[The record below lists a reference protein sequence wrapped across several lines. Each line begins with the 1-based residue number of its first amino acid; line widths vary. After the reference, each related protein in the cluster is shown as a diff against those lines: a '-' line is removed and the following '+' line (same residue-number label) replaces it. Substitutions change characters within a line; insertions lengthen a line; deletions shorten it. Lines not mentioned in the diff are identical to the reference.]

1 MHDFWSI
8 ALYGALVLGALVFF
22 HELGHFLV
30 AKWLGVRVL
39 SFSIGMGPRLF
50 GFQRGGTDYRISI
63 LPLGG
68 FVRMAGDSPD
78 AADRQG
84 KSYEFLE
91 KPWWARA
98 LITAAGPF
106 ANLLLAFLINIAVY
120 LIGVRTP
127 DFPSTVG
134 HVAPRS
140 IVMTVGLREWDR
152 IESLDGR
159 PAGTMR
165 QLATAVDRV
174 VRDSD
179 KRSDAVPLTVTRQ
192 GKKVELRLPRQ
203 AAAKFAEELDWN
215 TGTVIGRVFLGLPA
229 YQAGL
234 REGDEI
240 LKVDG
245 ARVENWTDLSTHIR
259 RSPDTPL
266 LLTVRRGAK
275 VFPITVKTTTD
286 SVIGISLPETIT
298 SVERFALPEAISL
311 GLRQTLYAAGQ
322 IYQGLW
328 SFVTNPIK
336 LSSTVAGPI
345 AIAQVARDQA
355 KSGLDQLLSFASF
368 ISVALMAMNLL
379 PIPIL
384 DGGHVLFAVLEG
396 IRRRPLSFKTQAA
409 FQRVGLAVLGG
420 LVIFSFANDLTRVS
434 QRKRAEADIDRRLN
448 HNAPA
453 ESLSSP
459 AGR

>member
-1 MHDFWSI
+1 MHDVWMI
-8 ALYGALVLGALVFF
+8 VLYGALVLGVLVFV

-39 SFSIGMGPRLF
+39 SFSIGMGPRVF
-50 GFQRGGTDYRISI
+50 GFTRGGTDYRISL

-78 AADRQG
+78 AQDRRG
-84 KSYEFLE
+84 EPHEFLE

-98 LITAAGPF
+98 LITAAGPL
-106 ANLLLAFLINIAVY
+106 ANLVLAFLINVAVY

-127 DFPSTVG
+127 DFLSTVG
-134 HVAPRS
+134 HVGPHS
-140 IVMTVGLREWDR
+140 IAESIGVREWDR
-152 IESLDGR
+152 IETLDGR
-159 PAGTMR
+159 PARTMR
-165 QLATAVDRV
+165 QLATTVDHV
-174 VRDSD
+174 VRAKGPDE
-179 KRSDAVPLTVTRQ
+179 VPLTV
-192 GKKVELRLPRQ
+192 LRGGARVTLHVPRRD
-203 AAAKFAEELDWN
+203 AARLAGELDWN

-240 LKVDG
+240 VSVDG
-245 ARVENWTDLSTHIR
+245 HRVTNWTDLSARIR

-266 LLTVRRGAK
+266 ELEVRRGSQQFQ
-275 VFPITVKTTTD
+275 VTVKATPD

-298 SVERFALPEAISL
+298 ILERFPLPEALSL
-311 GLRQTLYAAGQ
+311 GVRQTQYAASQ

-328 SFVTNPIK
+328 SFVTNPIR
-336 LSSTVAGPI
+336 LSSSVAGPI

-355 KSGLDQLLSFASF
+355 RSGLDQLLTFASF

-384 DGGHVLFAVLEG
+384 DGGHVLFALLEG

-434 QRKRAEADIDRRLN
+434 QRKRAEADINRRLN
-448 HNAPA
+448 RNAPA
-453 ESLSSP
+453 DTVPLP
-459 AGR
+459 DGR

>member
-1 MHDFWSI
+1 MHDVWMI
-8 ALYGALVLGALVFF
+8 ALYGALVLGVLVFV
-22 HELGHFLV
+22 HELGHFLA
-30 AKWLGVRVL
+30 AKWLGVQVL

-50 GFQRGGTDYRISI
+50 GFRRGGTDYRLSL

-78 AADRQG
+78 AQDRQG
-84 KSYEFLE
+84 QPYEFLE

-106 ANLLLAFLINIAVY
+106 ANLVLAFVINIAVY

-134 HVAPRS
+134 PVAPHS
-140 IVMTVGLREWDR
+140 IVQSIGVHEWDH
-152 IESLDGR
+152 IVELDGS
-159 PAGTMR
+159 PARTMR
-165 QLATAVDRV
+165 QLATAVDHV
-174 VRDSD
+174 VGAKGPD
-179 KRSDAVPLTVTRQ
+179 KVPLTVERG
-192 GKKVELRLPRQ
+192 GKTETLLLDRRDAARL
-203 AAAKFAEELDWN
+203 ASELDWN
-215 TGTVIGRVFLGLPA
+215 TGTVVGRVFVGLPA

-240 LKVDG
+240 LSVNG
-245 ARVENWTDLSTHIR
+245 ERVGNWAELSSRIRKSPDSALDLKIR
-259 RSPDTPL
+259 RGSQRFS
-266 LLTVRRGAK
+266 V
-275 VFPITVKTTTD
+275 TVKSTPD

-298 SVERFALPEAISL
+298 ILERFPFREAVWL
-311 GLRQTLYAAGQ
+311 GMRQTLYAAGQ

-328 SFVTNPIK
+328 SFATNPIR
-336 LSSTVAGPI
+336 LSSSVAGPI

-355 KSGLDQLLSFASF
+355 RSGLDQLLSFASF

-434 QRKRAEADIDRRLN
+434 QRRRAEADINRRIIRS
-448 HNAPA
+448 APA
-453 ESLSSP
+453 DTVSLP
-459 AGR
+459 DGR

>member
-1 MHDFWSI
+1 MHDFGMI
-8 ALYGALVLGALVFF
+8 VLYGALVLGVLVFV

-50 GFQRGGTDYRISI
+50 GFQRGDTDYRISV

-78 AADRQG
+78 ATDRQG
-84 KSYEFLE
+84 RSYEFLE

-106 ANLLLAFLINIAVY
+106 ANLVLAFAINVAVY

-134 HVAPRS
+134 HVAPQS
-140 IVMTVGLREWDR
+140 IVEHVGLKEWDT
-152 IESLDGR
+152 IQTIDGR
-159 PAGTMR
+159 PAQTMR
-165 QLATAVDRV
+165 KLADAVDRV
-174 VRDSD
+174 SSGKGLDE
-179 KRSDAVPLTVTRQ
+179 VPLRVSRGGQPVDLSLARRDATR
-192 GKKVELRLPRQ
+192 
-203 AAAKFAEELDWN
+203 FAEELDWN

-245 ARVENWTDLSTHIR
+245 TRVTNWNDLSAHIR
-259 RSPDTPL
+259 KSPDTPL
-266 LLTVRRGAK
+266 DLEVRRGAK
-275 VFPITVKTTTD
+275 VFPVTVKTTTD
-286 SVIGISLPETIT
+286 SVIGISLPQTIT
-298 SVERFALPEAISL
+298 SVERFALPEALSL
-311 GLRQTLYAAGQ
+311 GVRQTLYAAGQ

-336 LSSTVAGPI
+336 LSSSVAGPI

-355 KSGLDQLLSFASF
+355 RSGIDQLLSFASF

-384 DGGHVLFAVLEG
+384 DGGHVLFALLEG
-396 IRRRPLSFKTQAA
+396 IRRRPLSFRTQAA

-420 LVIFSFANDLTRVS
+420 LVIFSFANDITREA
-434 QRKRAEADIDRRLN
+434 QHKRAEADINRRLN

-453 ESLSSP
+453 DSAVP
-459 AGR
+459 GGR

>member
-1 MHDFWSI
+1 MHDFWMI
-8 ALYGALVLGALVFF
+8 ALYGALVLGVLVFV

-50 GFQRGGTDYRISI
+50 GFRKGGTDYRVSL

-68 FVRMAGDSPD
+68 FVRMAGDSPESH
-78 AADRQG
+78 DRKGQPD
-84 KSYEFLE
+84 EFLE

-106 ANLLLAFLINIAVY
+106 ANLLLAFLINVTVY
-120 LIGVRTP
+120 LIGIRTP
-127 DFPSTVG
+127 DFPATVG
-134 HVAPRS
+134 RVAHGS
-140 IVMTVGLREWDR
+140 IVEHVGLREWDK
-152 IESLDGR
+152 IETLDGT
-159 PAGTMR
+159 PARTMR
-165 QLATAVDRV
+165 QLATAVDRAAGNKG
-174 VRDSD
+174 RDE
-179 KRSDAVPLTVTRQ
+179 VPLTVLRG
-192 GKKVELRLPRQ
+192 GKRVDLRLPRRD
-203 AAAKFAEELDWN
+203 ATKFAEELDWN

-240 LKVDG
+240 LSVDG
-245 ARVENWTDLSTHIR
+245 QPVENWTDLSARIR
-259 RSPDTPL
+259 RSPDTPITL
-266 LLTVRRGAK
+266 KVRRGSN
-275 VFPITVKTTTD
+275 VFLVTVKTTPD

-298 SVERFALPEAISL
+298 VLERFSFPDAFSL
-311 GLRQTLYAAGQ
+311 GVRQTLYAAGQ

-328 SFVTNPIK
+328 SFMTNPVR
-336 LSSTVAGPI
+336 LSSSVAGPI

-355 KSGLDQLLSFASF
+355 RSGLDQLLSFASF

-434 QRKRAEADIDRRLN
+434 QRKRAEADINRRLN
-448 HNAPA
+448 HHAPA
-453 ESLSSP
+453 DTTLPSD
-459 AGR
+459 GR

>member
-1 MHDFWSI
+1 MHDFWMI
-8 ALYGALVLGALVFF
+8 ALYGTLVLGVLVFV

-50 GFQRGGTDYRISI
+50 GFSRGGTDYRISM

-78 AADRQG
+78 AQDRQG
-84 KSYEFLE
+84 QSYEFLE

-106 ANLLLAFLINIAVY
+106 ANLILAFLINVAVY
-120 LIGVRTP
+120 LIGIRMP

-134 HVAPRS
+134 QVRPGS
-140 IVMTVGLREWDR
+140 IAESVGVREWDR
-152 IESLDGR
+152 IESFDTR
-159 PAGTMR
+159 PARTMR
-165 QLATAVDRV
+165 QLATAVERAA
-174 VRDSD
+174 RE
-179 KRSDAVPLTVTRQ
+179 KGTEEVPLTVMRK
-192 GKKVELRLPRQ
+192 GRPVELHVPRRDAARL
-203 AAAKFAEELDWN
+203 AEELDWN

-240 LKVDG
+240 LSVDG
-245 ARVENWTDLSTHIR
+245 KRVVNWNDLSSRIR

-266 LLTVRRGAK
+266 DIAVRRGSK
-275 VFPITVKTTTD
+275 VFTVSVKTTPD

-298 SVERFALPEAISL
+298 TVERFPLPEALSL

-328 SFVTNPIK
+328 SFVTNPVR
-336 LSSTVAGPI
+336 LSSSVAGPI

-355 KSGLDQLLSFASF
+355 RSGLDQLLSFASF

-384 DGGHVLFAVLEG
+384 DGGHVLFALLEG
-396 IRRRPLSFKTQAA
+396 IRRRPLSFRTQAA
-409 FQRVGLAVLGG
+409 FQRIGLAVLGG

-434 QRKRAEADIDRRLN
+434 QRRRAEADINRRLN
-448 HNAPA
+448 GSAPA
-453 ESLSSP
+453 DTVPSP
-459 AGR
+459 DGR

>member
-1 MHDFWSI
+1 MHDFWMI
-8 ALYGALVLGALVFF
+8 ALYGALVLGVLVFV

-50 GFQRGGTDYRISI
+50 GFRKGGTDYRLSL

-78 AADRQG
+78 AQDRQG
-84 KSYEFLE
+84 NSDEFLE

-98 LITAAGPF
+98 LITAAGPL
-106 ANLLLAFLINIAVY
+106 ANLLLAFLINVAVY

-127 DFPSTVG
+127 DFPATVG
-134 HVAPRS
+134 RVAPHS
-140 IVMTVGLREWDR
+140 IAQSIGLKEWDS
-152 IESLDGR
+152 IQSLDER
-159 PAGTMR
+159 PARTMR

-174 VRDSD
+174 VREKGDGE
-179 KRSDAVPLTVTRQ
+179 VPLTVSRQ
-192 GKKVELRLPRQ
+192 GGRVDLRVARRD
-203 AAAKFAEELDWN
+203 AARFARELDWN

-240 LKVDG
+240 LSVDG
-245 ARVENWTDLSTHIR
+245 VAVANWNDLSNRIR
-259 RSPDTPL
+259 RSPDTSL
-266 LLTVRRGAK
+266 DLQVRRGTK
-275 VFPITVKTTTD
+275 QFQVTVKTTPD

-298 SVERFALPEAISL
+298 TLERFPLPEALSL
-311 GLRQTLYAAGQ
+311 GVRQTLYAAGQ

-328 SFVTNPIK
+328 SFVTNPIR
-336 LSSTVAGPI
+336 LSSSVAGPI

-355 KSGLDQLLSFASF
+355 RSGLDQLLSFASF

-384 DGGHVLFAVLEG
+384 DGGHVLFALLEG
-396 IRRRPLSFKTQAA
+396 VRRRPLSFKTQAA
-409 FQRVGLAVLGG
+409 FQRLGLAVLGG
-420 LVIFSFANDLTRVS
+420 LVIFSFANDLTRVT
-434 QRKRAEADIDRRLN
+434 QRKRAEADITRRIN
-448 HNAPA
+448 GSAPA
-453 ESLSSP
+453 DTILSP
-459 AGR
+459 DGR

>member
-1 MHDFWSI
+1 MHDFWMI
-8 ALYGALVLGALVFF
+8 ALYGALVLGLLVFV

-39 SFSIGMGPRLF
+39 SFSIGMGPRVF
-50 GFQRGGTDYRISI
+50 GFTKNGTDYRLSL

-78 AADRQG
+78 AQDRQG
-84 KSYEFLE
+84 NSDEFLE

-106 ANLLLAFLINIAVY
+106 ANLVLAFVINVAVY
-120 LIGVRTP
+120 LIGIRTP
-127 DFPSTVG
+127 DFPAVVG
-134 HVAPRS
+134 RVAPNS
-140 IVMTVGLREWDR
+140 IAQSVGLKEWDS
-152 IESLDGR
+152 IQSLDGR
-159 PAGTMR
+159 AARTMR
-165 QLATAVDRV
+165 QLATAVDHAVHDKVDGEVPVTVSRGGRIVDLRV
-174 VRDSD
+174 
-179 KRSDAVPLTVTRQ
+179 
-192 GKKVELRLPRQ
+192 PRGE
-203 AAAKFAEELDWN
+203 AARFAQELDWK
-215 TGTVIGRVFLGLPA
+215 TGTVVGRVFLGLPA

-240 LKVDG
+240 LSVDG
-245 ARVENWTDLSTHIR
+245 VPVANWNDLSNRIR

-266 LLTVRRGAK
+266 ELQVRRGTK
-275 VFPITVKTTTD
+275 RFQVTVKTTPD

-298 SVERFALPEAISL
+298 TVERFPLPDALSL
-311 GLRQTLYAAGQ
+311 GVRQTLYAAGQ

-328 SFVTNPIK
+328 SFLTNPIK
-336 LSSTVAGPI
+336 LSSSVAGPI

-355 KSGLDQLLSFASF
+355 RSGLDQLLSFASF
-368 ISVALMAMNLL
+368 ISVALMAMNML

-384 DGGHVLFAVLEG
+384 DGGHVLFALLEG

-434 QRKRAEADIDRRLN
+434 QRKRAEADINRRLDR
-448 HNAPA
+448 NAPA
-453 ESLSSP
+453 DTILP
-459 AGR
+459 PDGR

>member
-1 MHDFWSI
+1 MQDFWI
-8 ALYGALVLGALVFF
+8 VALYGALVLGVLVFV

-50 GFQRGGTDYRISI
+50 GFRKGGTDYRVSL

-68 FVRMAGDSPD
+68 FVRMAGDSPESQ
-78 AADRQG
+78 DRQG
-84 KSYEFLE
+84 QPDEFLS

-106 ANLLLAFLINIAVY
+106 ANLLLAFLINVTVY
-120 LIGVRTP
+120 LIGIRTP
-127 DFPSTVG
+127 DFPATVG
-134 HVAPRS
+134 RVAQGS
-140 IVMTVGLREWDR
+140 IVEHVGLRPMDK
-152 IESLDGR
+152 IETLDGKSAR
-159 PAGTMR
+159 TMR
-165 QLATAVDRV
+165 QLATAVDHV
-174 VRDSD
+174 AAGD
-179 KRSDAVPLTVTRQ
+179 KSPDQVPLTVLRD
-192 GKKVELRLPRQ
+192 GKRVEMHLARRD
-203 AAAKFAEELDWN
+203 ATKFAEELDWN

-240 LKVDG
+240 LSVDG
-245 ARVENWTDLSTHIR
+245 QPVQNWTDLSARIR
-259 RSPDTPL
+259 RSPDTPIL
-266 LLTVRRGAK
+266 LKVKRGSNIFM
-275 VFPITVKTTTD
+275 VTVKTTPD

-298 SVERFALPEAISL
+298 IVERFSLPDAFTL
-311 GLRQTLYAAGQ
+311 GVRQTLYAAGQ

-328 SFVTNPIK
+328 SFVTNPVR
-336 LSSTVAGPI
+336 LSSSVAGPI

-355 KSGLDQLLSFASF
+355 RSGIDQLLSFASF

-384 DGGHVLFAVLEG
+384 DGGHVLFALLEG

-434 QRKRAEADIDRRLN
+434 QRKRAEADINRRLN
-448 HNAPA
+448 HHAPA
-453 ESLSSP
+453 DTVLPSD
-459 AGR
+459 GQ

>member
-8 ALYGALVLGALVFF
+8 ALYGALVLGALVFV

-50 GFQRGGTDYRISI
+50 GFESGGTDYRISI

-78 AADRQG
+78 ATDRQG
-84 KSYEFLE
+84 RSDEFLE

-106 ANLLLAFLINIAVY
+106 ANLLLALLINIAVY

-134 HVAPRS
+134 RVARAS
-140 IVMTVGLREWDR
+140 IVERIGLREWDK

-159 PAGTMR
+159 PASTMR
-165 QLATAVDRV
+165 RLSDAVDRV
-174 VRDSD
+174 ESGKQDGS
-179 KRSDAVPLTVTRQ
+179 VPLRVLRG
-192 GKKVELRLPRQ
+192 GKPVDLAMNRRD
-203 AAAKFAEELDWN
+203 AARFAQELDWN

-240 LKVDG
+240 LSVDG
-245 ARVENWTDLSTHIR
+245 ARVTNWTDLSSKIR
-259 RSPDTPL
+259 KSPDTAL
-266 LLTVRRGAK
+266 KLEVRRGREQ
-275 VFPITVKTTTD
+275 FPVTVTTTPD

-298 SVERFALPEAISL
+298 SIERFPLNEAL
-311 GLRQTLYAAGQ
+311 GLGVRQTLYAAGQ

-328 SFVTNPIK
+328 SFVTNPVR
-336 LSSTVAGPI
+336 LSSSVAGPI

-384 DGGHVLFAVLEG
+384 DGGHVLFAILEG
-396 IRRRPLSFKTQAA
+396 VRRRPLSFRTQAA

-434 QRKRAEADIDRRLN
+434 QRKRAEADINRRLN
-448 HNAPA
+448 HAPA
-453 ESLSSP
+453 DSVP
-459 AGR
+459 APGR

>member
-1 MHDFWSI
+1 MHDFWMI
-8 ALYGALVLGALVFF
+8 ALYGALVLGVLVFV

-50 GFQRGGTDYRISI
+50 GFRKGGTDYRVSL

-68 FVRMAGDSPD
+68 FVRMAGDSPESQ
-78 AADRQG
+78 DRQG
-84 KSYEFLE
+84 QPDEFLS

-98 LITAAGPF
+98 LITAAGPV
-106 ANLLLAFLINIAVY
+106 ANLLLAFLINITVY
-120 LIGVRTP
+120 LIGIRTP
-127 DFPSTVG
+127 DFPATVG
-134 HVAPRS
+134 RVAQGS
-140 IVMTVGLREWDR
+140 IVERVGLRQKDK
-152 IESLDGR
+152 IETLDGK
-159 PAGTMR
+159 PARTMR
-165 QLATAVDRV
+165 QLATAVDHAAANKSQDEIPVTVLRDGKRV
-174 VRDSD
+174 
-179 KRSDAVPLTVTRQ
+179 
-192 GKKVELRLPRQ
+192 EMHLPRRD
-203 AAAKFAEELDWN
+203 ATKFAEELDWN

-240 LKVDG
+240 LSVNG
-245 ARVENWTDLSTHIR
+245 QRVENWTDLSQRIR
-259 RSPDTPL
+259 RSPDTPIVL
-266 LLTVRRGAK
+266 KVKRGSN
-275 VFPITVKTTTD
+275 VFQVTVKTTPD

-298 SVERFALPEAISL
+298 VLERFSFREAVYL
-311 GLRQTLYAAGQ
+311 GMKQTTYATGQ

-328 SFVTNPIK
+328 SFITNPVR
-336 LSSTVAGPI
+336 LSSSVAGPI

-355 KSGLDQLLSFASF
+355 RSGLDQLLSFASF

-434 QRKRAEADIDRRLN
+434 QRKRAEADINRRLN
-448 HNAPA
+448 HHAPA
-453 ESLSSP
+453 DTVLPSD
-459 AGR
+459 GQ

>member
-1 MHDFWSI
+1 MHDVWMI
-8 ALYGALVLGALVFF
+8 ALYGALVLGVLVFV

-30 AKWLGVRVL
+30 AKWLGVQVL

-50 GFQRGGTDYRISI
+50 GFRKGGTDYRVSL

-78 AADRQG
+78 AQDRQG
-84 KSYEFLE
+84 QPYEFLE

-106 ANLLLAFLINIAVY
+106 ANLVLAFLINVAVY

-127 DFPSTVG
+127 DFASTVG
-134 HVAPRS
+134 PVTSNS
-140 IVMTVGLREWDR
+140 IVQSLGVKEWDH
-152 IESLDGR
+152 IVALDGR
-159 PAGTMR
+159 PARTMR
-165 QLATAVDRV
+165 QLATAVDHV
-174 VRDSD
+174 I
-179 KRSDAVPLTVTRQ
+179 RSKGPEKVPLTVERG
-192 GKKVELRLPRQ
+192 GKTETILLNRRDAGRLAR
-203 AAAKFAEELDWN
+203 ELDWN
-215 TGTVIGRVFLGLPA
+215 TGTVIGRVFVGLPA

-240 LKVDG
+240 LSVNGKPVG
-245 ARVENWTDLSTHIR
+245 NWAELSGRIR
-259 RSPDTPL
+259 RSPDSAL
-266 LLTVRRGAK
+266 DLRVKRDSQ
-275 VFPITVKTTTD
+275 VFSVTVKSTPD

-298 SVERFALPEAISL
+298 ILERFPFNEAVWL
-311 GLRQTLYAAGQ
+311 GVRQTLYAAGQ

-328 SFVTNPIK
+328 SFATNPVR
-336 LSSTVAGPI
+336 LSSSVAGPI

-355 KSGLDQLLSFASF
+355 RSGLDQLLSFASF

-409 FQRVGLAVLGG
+409 FQRVGLAMLGG

-434 QRKRAEADIDRRLN
+434 QRKHAEADINRRLN
-448 HNAPA
+448 RTAPA
-453 ESLSSP
+453 DTVSIP
-459 AGR
+459 DGR

>member
-1 MHDFWSI
+1 MQDFWMI
-8 ALYGALVLGALVFF
+8 ALYGALVLGVLVFV

-50 GFQRGGTDYRISI
+50 GFERGGTDYRISI

-78 AADRQG
+78 ATDRKG
-84 KSYEFLE
+84 EPDEFLE
-91 KPWWARA
+91 RPWWVRA

-106 ANLLLAFLINIAVY
+106 ANLILAFVINVAVY
-120 LIGVRTP
+120 LIGIHTP

-134 HVAPRS
+134 HVPPLS
-140 IVMTVGLREWDR
+140 TVQRAGLHEWDK
-152 IESLDGR
+152 IETLDGR
-159 PAGTMR
+159 PARTMR

-174 VRDSD
+174 A
-179 KRSDAVPLTVTRQ
+179 KGQGGEDAPLVVSRGGQ
-192 GKKVELRLPRQ
+192 LVNLHIPRHD
-203 AAAKFAEELDWN
+203 AARFAEELDWN

-240 LKVDG
+240 LSVDG
-245 ARVENWTDLSTHIR
+245 NRVANWTDLSGRIR
-259 RSPDTPL
+259 RSPETPL
-266 LLTVRRGAK
+266 MLRVRRGAK
-275 VFPITVKTTTD
+275 VFPVMVKTTPD

-298 SVERFALPEAISL
+298 SVERFPLSEALPL
-311 GLRQTLYAAGQ
+311 GVRQTLYAAGQ
-322 IYQGLW
+322 IYAGLW
-328 SFVTNPIK
+328 SFATNPIK
-336 LSSTVAGPI
+336 LSSSVAGPI

-355 KSGLDQLLSFASF
+355 RSGLDQLLSFASF

-384 DGGHVLFAVLEG
+384 DGGHVLFSILEG
-396 IRRRPLSFKTQAA
+396 VRRRPLSFKTQAA

-434 QRKRAEADIDRRLN
+434 QRRRAEADIDRRLN

-453 ESLSSP
+453 DTVPSSD
-459 AGR
+459 GR

>member
-1 MHDFWSI
+1 MHDFWMI
-8 ALYGALVLGALVFF
+8 ALYGALVLGVLVFF

-50 GFQRGGTDYRISI
+50 GFRKNGTDYRVSI

-68 FVRMAGDSPD
+68 FVRMAGDSPE
-78 AADRQG
+78 ASDRQG
-84 KSYEFLE
+84 SSDEFLE

-106 ANLLLAFLINIAVY
+106 ANLILAFVINVAVY
-120 LIGVRTP
+120 LIGIRTP
-127 DFPSTVG
+127 DFPATVG
-134 HVAPRS
+134 HVTTQS
-140 IVMTVGLREWDR
+140 TVERAGLREWDH
-152 IESLDGR
+152 IETLDGR
-159 PAGTMR
+159 PARTMR

-174 VRDSD
+174 VRNKGQEEVPVTVS
-179 KRSDAVPLTVTRQ
+179 RRGEVVNLHIARRDAAR
-192 GKKVELRLPRQ
+192 
-203 AAAKFAEELDWN
+203 FAEELDWN

-240 LKVDG
+240 LSVDG
-245 ARVENWTDLSTHIR
+245 NRVVNWSDLSTRIR
-259 RSPDTPL
+259 RSPETPL
-266 LLTVRRGAK
+266 ALRVRRGAE
-275 VFPITVKTTTD
+275 VFPVTVKTTPD
-286 SVIGISLPETIT
+286 SVIGISLPETIST
-298 SVERFALPEAISL
+298 LERFAFPEALSL

-328 SFVTNPIK
+328 GFATNPIK
-336 LSSTVAGPI
+336 LSSSVAGPI

-384 DGGHVLFAVLEG
+384 DGGHVLFSILEG

-434 QRKRAEADIDRRLN
+434 QRRRAEADIDRQLN

-453 ESLSSP
+453 DSVPSP
-459 AGR
+459 ARR

>member
-1 MHDFWSI
+1 MHDFWMI
-8 ALYGALVLGALVFF
+8 ALYGALVLGVLVFV

-50 GFQRGGTDYRISI
+50 GFQKGGTDYRISI

-78 AADRQG
+78 ATDRQG

-106 ANLLLAFLINIAVY
+106 ANLVLAFAINVSVY

-134 HVAPRS
+134 HVAPAS
-140 IVMTVGLREWDR
+140 TVEHVGLREWDK

-159 PAGTMR
+159 PAATMR
-165 QLATAVDRV
+165 QLATAVDKV
-174 VRDSD
+174 VGGKGQDQ
-179 KRSDAVPLTVTRQ
+179 VPLVVSRKGQ
-192 GKKVELRLPRQ
+192 RVDLLLPRRD
-203 AAAKFAEELDWN
+203 ATRFAEELDWN

-240 LKVDG
+240 LTVDG
-245 ARVENWTDLSTHIR
+245 SKVTNWNDLSSHIR
-259 RSPDTPL
+259 RSPETPL
-266 LLTVRRGAK
+266 DLQVRRGRK
-275 VFPITVKTTTD
+275 IFPVTVKTTAD

-298 SVERFALPEAISL
+298 SVERFPFPEAVSL
-311 GLRQTLYAAGQ
+311 GVRQTLYAAGQ

-328 SFVTNPIK
+328 SFVTNPVK
-336 LSSTVAGPI
+336 LSSSVAGPI

-355 KSGLDQLLSFASF
+355 KSGIDQLLSFASF

-384 DGGHVLFAVLEG
+384 DGGHVLFALLEG
-396 IRRRPLSFKTQAA
+396 IRRRPLSFRTQAA

-434 QRKRAEADIDRRLN
+434 QRKRAEADINRRLDR
-448 HNAPA
+448 NAPA
-453 ESLSSP
+453 DSVP
-459 AGR
+459 APGGR

>member
-8 ALYGALVLGALVFF
+8 ALYGALVLGLLVFV

-50 GFQRGGTDYRISI
+50 GFQKGGTDYRISI

-78 AADRQG
+78 ATDRQG

-106 ANLLLAFLINIAVY
+106 ANLILAFVINIAVY

-134 HVAPRS
+134 HVAPQS
-140 IVMTVGLREWDR
+140 IVMNIGLREWDR
-152 IESLDGR
+152 IQSLDGR

-174 VRDSD
+174 VRDKGEGEVS
-179 KRSDAVPLTVTRQ
+179 LTVSRQ
-192 GKKVELRLPRQ
+192 GKPVELRIPRRD
-203 AAAKFAEELDWN
+203 AARFAEDLDWN

-240 LKVDG
+240 LSVDG
-245 ARVENWTDLSTHIR
+245 ARVENWTDLSSRIR

-266 LLTVRRGAK
+266 ELRVRRGAK
-275 VFPITVKTTTD
+275 VFPVTVKTTTD

-298 SVERFALPEAISL
+298 SVERFPLPEAISL
-311 GLRQTLYAAGQ
+311 GFRQTLFAAGQ

-328 SFVTNPIK
+328 SFVTNPVK
-336 LSSTVAGPI
+336 LSSSVAGPI

-396 IRRRPLSFKTQAA
+396 IRRRPLSIKTQAA

-434 QRKRAEADIDRRLN
+434 QRKRAEADINRRLN
-448 HNAPA
+448 HHAPA
-453 ESLSSP
+453 DTVLPSD
-459 AGR
+459 GQ

>member
-1 MHDFWSI
+1 MHDFWI
-8 ALYGALVLGALVFF
+8 VALYGALVLGVLVFV

-30 AKWLGVRVL
+30 AKGLGVRVL

-50 GFQRGGTDYRISI
+50 GFRKGGTDYRVSL

-68 FVRMAGDSPD
+68 FVRMAGDSPESN
-78 AADRQG
+78 DRQG
-84 KSYEFLE
+84 QPDEFLS

-106 ANLLLAFLINIAVY
+106 ANLLLAFLINVAVY
-120 LIGVRTP
+120 LIGIRTP
-127 DFPSTVG
+127 DFPATVG
-134 HVAPRS
+134 RVAQGS
-140 IVMTVGLREWDR
+140 IVEQVGLEPMDK
-152 IESLDGR
+152 IETLDGK
-159 PAGTMR
+159 PARTMR
-165 QLATAVDRV
+165 QLATAVDRAAANKSQ
-174 VRDSD
+174 DE
-179 KRSDAVPLTVTRQ
+179 VPLTVLRD
-192 GKKVELRLPRQ
+192 GKPVEMHLARRD
-203 AAAKFAEELDWN
+203 ATKFAEELDWN

-240 LKVDG
+240 LSVDG
-245 ARVENWTDLSTHIR
+245 HPVENWNDLSARIR
-259 RSPDTPL
+259 RSPDTPIVL
-266 LLTVRRGAK
+266 KVKRGSNVFTV
-275 VFPITVKTTTD
+275 TVKTTPD

-298 SVERFALPEAISL
+298 IVERFGFPDALSL
-311 GLRQTLYAAGQ
+311 GVRQTLYAAGQ

-328 SFVTNPIK
+328 SFITNPVR
-336 LSSTVAGPI
+336 LSSSVAGPI

-355 KSGLDQLLSFASF
+355 RSGLDQLLSFASF

-434 QRKRAEADIDRRLN
+434 QRKRAEADINRRLN
-448 HNAPA
+448 HHAPA
-453 ESLSSP
+453 DTVLPSD
-459 AGR
+459 GQ

>member
-1 MHDFWSI
+1 MI
-8 ALYGALVLGALVFF
+8 ALYGALVLGVLVFV

-50 GFQRGGTDYRISI
+50 GFTRGGTDYRISM

-68 FVRMAGDSPD
+68 FVRMAGDSPE
-78 AADRQG
+78 AQDRQG
-84 KSYEFLE
+84 QPYEFLE

-98 LITAAGPF
+98 LITAAGPI
-106 ANLLLAFLINIAVY
+106 ANLLLAFLINVAVY
-120 LIGVRTP
+120 LIGIRTP

-134 HVAPRS
+134 RVGPGS
-140 IVMTVGLREWDR
+140 IAQSVGVREWDR
-152 IESLDGR
+152 IETFDGR

-165 QLATAVDRV
+165 QLATAVDRA
-174 VRDSD
+174 VRSKGSD
-179 KRSDAVPLTVTRQ
+179 EVPLTVVR
-192 GKKVELRLPRQ
+192 GGSRVELRVPRPD
-203 AAAKFAEELDWN
+203 AARLAKELDWN

-240 LKVDG
+240 LSVDG
-245 ARVENWTDLSTHIR
+245 ERVSNWNDLSARIR

-266 LLTVRRGAK
+266 DIQVRRGSQ
-275 VFPITVKTTTD
+275 VFSITVKTTPD

-298 SVERFALPEAISL
+298 TVERFPLPEALSL
-311 GLRQTLYAAGQ
+311 GVRQTWYATSQ
-322 IYQGLW
+322 IYKGLW
-328 SFVTNPIK
+328 SFVTNPIR
-336 LSSTVAGPI
+336 LSSSVAGPI
-345 AIAQVARDQA
+345 AIAQVAREQA
-355 KSGLDQLLSFASF
+355 RSGLDQLLSFASF

-384 DGGHVLFAVLEG
+384 DGGHVLFALLEG
-396 IRRRPLSFKTQAA
+396 IRRRPLSFRTQAA
-409 FQRVGLAVLGG
+409 FQRIGLAVLGG

-434 QRKRAEADIDRRLN
+434 QRKRAEDDINRRLN
-448 HNAPA
+448 RSAPA
-453 ESLSSP
+453 DTVPSP
-459 AGR
+459 DGR

>member
-1 MHDFWSI
+1 MHDVWMI
-8 ALYGALVLGALVFF
+8 VLYGALVLGVLVFV

-39 SFSIGMGPRLF
+39 SFSIGMGPRVF
-50 GFQRGGTDYRISI
+50 GFTRGGTDYRISL

-78 AADRQG
+78 ATDRQG
-84 KSYEFLE
+84 QSYEFLE

-106 ANLLLAFLINIAVY
+106 ANLLLAFLINVAVY

-134 HVAPRS
+134 RVGPHS
-140 IVMTVGLREWDR
+140 IAQRVGVREWDV

-159 PAGTMR
+159 PASTMR
-165 QLATAVDRV
+165 QLATAVDHV
-174 VRDSD
+174 MRDKGS
-179 KRSDAVPLTVTRQ
+179 AEVPLTVTRAGQ
-192 GKKVELRLPRQ
+192 RVQLRLARHD
-203 AAAKFAEELDWN
+203 AAPLAGELDWN

-240 LKVDG
+240 LSVDG
-245 ARVENWTDLSTHIR
+245 HKVSNWNDLSARIR

-266 LLTVRRGAK
+266 VLEVRRDRE
-275 VFPITVKTTTD
+275 VFPVTVKTTPD

-298 SVERFALPEAISL
+298 VLERFSLPEALSL
-311 GLRQTLYAAGQ
+311 GVRQTLYAASQ

-328 SFVTNPIK
+328 SFVTNPVR
-336 LSSTVAGPI
+336 LSSSVAGPI

-355 KSGLDQLLSFASF
+355 RSGLDQLLSFASF

-384 DGGHVLFAVLEG
+384 DGGHVLFALLEG
-396 IRRRPLSFKTQAA
+396 IRRKPLSFRTQAA
-409 FQRVGLAVLGG
+409 FQRIGLAVLGG

-434 QRKRAEADIDRRLN
+434 QRKRAEADINRRL
-448 HNAPA
+448 HRVVPQDT
-453 ESLSSP
+453 LP
-459 AGR
+459 LPDGR

>member
-1 MHDFWSI
+1 MHDFWMI
-8 ALYGALVLGALVFF
+8 ALYGALVLGVLVFV

-50 GFQRGGTDYRISI
+50 GFQKGGTDYRISI

-78 AADRQG
+78 ATDRQG
-84 KSYEFLE
+84 KPYEFLE

-106 ANLLLAFLINIAVY
+106 ANLVLAFAINVSVY

-134 HVAPRS
+134 RVAPQS
-140 IVMTVGLREWDR
+140 IAEHVGLREWDR
-152 IESLDGR
+152 IQSLDGR
-159 PAGTMR
+159 PAATMR
-165 QLATAVDRV
+165 QLANSVERV
-174 VRDSD
+174 VTGKGSEE
-179 KRSDAVPLTVTRQ
+179 VPLEVSRAGQ
-192 GKKVELRLPRQ
+192 RVDLKLPRRD
-203 AAAKFAEELDWN
+203 ATRFAEELDWN

-240 LKVDG
+240 LSVDG
-245 ARVENWTDLSTHIR
+245 NRVQNWTDLSSRIR
-259 RSPDTPL
+259 KSPDAPL
-266 LLTVRRGAK
+266 DLRVRRGAK
-275 VFPITVKTTTD
+275 VFPVTVRTTPD

-298 SVERFALPEAISL
+298 SVERFPLQEAL
-311 GLRQTLYAAGQ
+311 GLGVRQTLYAAGQ

-328 SFVTNPIK
+328 SFVTNPVK
-336 LSSTVAGPI
+336 LSSSVAGPI

-355 KSGLDQLLSFASF
+355 KSGIDQLLSFASF

-384 DGGHVLFAVLEG
+384 DGGHVLFAILEG
-396 IRRRPLSFKTQAA
+396 IRRRPLSFRTQAA

-434 QRKRAEADIDRRLN
+434 QRKRAEADINRRLN
-448 HNAPA
+448 HAPA
-453 ESLSSP
+453 DSVSAPE
-459 AGR
+459 GR

>member
-1 MHDFWSI
+1 MQDFWMI
-8 ALYGALVLGALVFF
+8 ALYGALVLGVLVFV

-50 GFQRGGTDYRISI
+50 GFTRGGTDYRISM

-68 FVRMAGDSPD
+68 FVRMAGDSPE
-78 AADRQG
+78 AQDRQG
-84 KSYEFLE
+84 QPYEFLE

-98 LITAAGPF
+98 LITAAGPI
-106 ANLLLAFLINIAVY
+106 ANLLLAFLINVAVY
-120 LIGVRTP
+120 LIGIRTP

-134 HVAPRS
+134 RVGPGS
-140 IVMTVGLREWDR
+140 IAQSVGVREWDR
-152 IESLDGR
+152 IETFDGR

-165 QLATAVDRV
+165 QLATAVDRA
-174 VRDSD
+174 VRSKGSD
-179 KRSDAVPLTVTRQ
+179 EVPLTVVR
-192 GKKVELRLPRQ
+192 GGSRVELRVPRPD
-203 AAAKFAEELDWN
+203 AARLAKELDWN

-240 LKVDG
+240 LSVDG
-245 ARVENWTDLSTHIR
+245 ERVSNWNDLSARIR

-266 LLTVRRGAK
+266 DIQVRRGSQ
-275 VFPITVKTTTD
+275 VFSITVKTTPD

-298 SVERFALPEAISL
+298 TVERFPLPEALSL
-311 GLRQTLYAAGQ
+311 GVRQTWYATSQ
-322 IYQGLW
+322 IYKGLW
-328 SFVTNPIK
+328 SFVTNPIR
-336 LSSTVAGPI
+336 LSSSVAGPI
-345 AIAQVARDQA
+345 AIAQVAREQA
-355 KSGLDQLLSFASF
+355 RSGLDQLLSFASF

-384 DGGHVLFAVLEG
+384 DGGHVLFALLEG
-396 IRRRPLSFKTQAA
+396 IRRRPLSFRTQAA
-409 FQRVGLAVLGG
+409 FQRIGLAVLGG

-434 QRKRAEADIDRRLN
+434 QRKRAEDDINRRLN
-448 HNAPA
+448 RSAPA
-453 ESLSSP
+453 DTVPSP
-459 AGR
+459 DGR

>member
-1 MHDFWSI
+1 MQDFWMI
-8 ALYGALVLGALVFF
+8 ALYGALVLGVLVFV

-50 GFQRGGTDYRISI
+50 GFTRGGTDYRISM

-68 FVRMAGDSPD
+68 FVRMAGDSPE
-78 AADRQG
+78 AQDRQG
-84 KSYEFLE
+84 QPYEFLE

-98 LITAAGPF
+98 LITAAGPV
-106 ANLLLAFLINIAVY
+106 ANLLLAFLINVAVY
-120 LIGVRTP
+120 LIGIRTP

-134 HVAPRS
+134 RVGPGS
-140 IVMTVGLREWDR
+140 IAQSVGVREWDR
-152 IESLDGR
+152 IETFDGR

-165 QLATAVDRV
+165 QLATAVDRA
-174 VRDSD
+174 VRSKGSD
-179 KRSDAVPLTVTRQ
+179 EVPLTVVR
-192 GKKVELRLPRQ
+192 GGSRVELRVPRPD
-203 AAAKFAEELDWN
+203 AARLAKELDWN

-240 LKVDG
+240 LSVDG
-245 ARVENWTDLSTHIR
+245 ERVSNWNDLSARIR

-266 LLTVRRGAK
+266 DIQVRRGSQ
-275 VFPITVKTTTD
+275 VFSITVKTTPD

-298 SVERFALPEAISL
+298 TVERFPLPEALSL
-311 GLRQTLYAAGQ
+311 GVRQTWYATSQ

-328 SFVTNPIK
+328 SFVTNPIR
-336 LSSTVAGPI
+336 LSSSVAGPI
-345 AIAQVARDQA
+345 AIAQVAREQA
-355 KSGLDQLLSFASF
+355 RSGLDQLLSFASF

-384 DGGHVLFAVLEG
+384 DGGHVLFALLEG
-396 IRRRPLSFKTQAA
+396 IRRRPLSFRTQAA
-409 FQRVGLAVLGG
+409 FQRIGLAVLGG

-434 QRKRAEADIDRRLN
+434 QRKRAEDDINRRLN
-448 HNAPA
+448 PSAPA
-453 ESLSSP
+453 DTVPSP
-459 AGR
+459 DGR

>member
-1 MHDFWSI
+1 MHDFLMI
-8 ALYGALVLGALVFF
+8 VLFGALVLGVLVFV

-39 SFSIGMGPRLF
+39 SFSIGMGPRLW
-50 GFQRGGTDYRISI
+50 GFQKGGTDYRISL

-78 AADRQG
+78 ATDRQG
-84 KSYEFLE
+84 QSDEFLE

-106 ANLLLAFLINIAVY
+106 ANLVLAFVINVAVY
-120 LIGVRTP
+120 LIGIRTP
-127 DFPSTVG
+127 DFPATVG

-140 IVMTVGLREWDR
+140 TVESAGLREWDH
-152 IESLDGR
+152 IETLDGR
-159 PAGTMR
+159 PAKTMR

-174 VRDSD
+174 VRS
-179 KRSDAVPLTVTRQ
+179 KGPEEIPLTVSRQ
-192 GKKVELRLPRQ
+192 GRSVDLHLARHD
-203 AAAKFAEELDWN
+203 AARFAEELDWN

-240 LKVDG
+240 LSVDG
-245 ARVENWTDLSTHIR
+245 TRVGNWNDLSTQIR

-266 LLTVRRGAK
+266 DLRVRRGSK
-275 VFPITVKTTTD
+275 VFPITVKTTPD

-298 SVERFALPEAISL
+298 SVERFPLPEALSL
-311 GLRQTLYAAGQ
+311 GVRQTLYAAGQ

-336 LSSTVAGPI
+336 LSSSVAGPI

-355 KSGLDQLLSFASF
+355 RNGLDQLLSFASF
-368 ISVALMAMNLL
+368 LSVALMAMNLL

-384 DGGHVLFAVLEG
+384 DGGHVLFALLEG

-434 QRKRAEADIDRRLN
+434 QAKRAEADLN
-448 HNAPA
+448 RKLNRNAPA
-453 ESLSSP
+453 DTVLSP
-459 AGR
+459 DGR

>member
-1 MHDFWSI
+1 MQDFWMI
-8 ALYGALVLGALVFF
+8 ALYGALVLGVLVFV

-50 GFQRGGTDYRISI
+50 GFEKGGTDYRISI

-78 AADRQG
+78 ATDRHG
-84 KSYEFLE
+84 EPDEFLE
-91 KPWWARA
+91 RPWWARA

-106 ANLLLAFLINIAVY
+106 ANLILAFVINVAVY
-120 LIGVRTP
+120 LIGVHTP

-134 HVAPRS
+134 HVAPQS
-140 IVMTVGLREWDR
+140 TVERAGLHEMDR
-152 IESLDGR
+152 IETLDGR
-159 PAGTMR
+159 PARTMR
-165 QLATAVDRV
+165 QLANAVDRV
-174 VRDSD
+174 VRG
-179 KRSDAVPLTVTRQ
+179 KAGEDAPLVVSRGGQ
-192 GKKVELRLPRQ
+192 LVNLKIPRHD
-203 AAAKFAEELDWN
+203 AARFAEELDWN

-240 LKVDG
+240 LSVDG
-245 ARVENWTDLSTHIR
+245 KPVANWTDLSGRIR
-259 RSPDTPL
+259 KSPESTL
-266 LLTVRRGAK
+266 MLRVRRGAK
-275 VFPITVKTTTD
+275 IFPVMVKTTPD

-298 SVERFALPEAISL
+298 SVERFPLSEAIPL
-311 GLRQTLYAAGQ
+311 GVRQTLYAAGQ
-322 IYQGLW
+322 IYAGLW
-328 SFVTNPIK
+328 SFATNPIK
-336 LSSTVAGPI
+336 LSSSVAGPI

-355 KSGLDQLLSFASF
+355 RSGLDQLLSFASF

-384 DGGHVLFAVLEG
+384 DGGHVLFSILEG
-396 IRRRPLSFKTQAA
+396 VRRRPLSFKTQAA

-434 QRKRAEADIDRRLN
+434 QRRRAEADIDRRLN

-453 ESLSSP
+453 DTVPSSG
-459 AGR
+459 GR